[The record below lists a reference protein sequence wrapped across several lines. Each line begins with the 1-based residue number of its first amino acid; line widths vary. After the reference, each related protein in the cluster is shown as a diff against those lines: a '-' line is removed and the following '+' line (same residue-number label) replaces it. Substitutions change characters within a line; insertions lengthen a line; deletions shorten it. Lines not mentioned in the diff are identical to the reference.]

1 MQVQEWNMEAPH
13 LMPLQPPLLP
23 ERAHVREA
31 QLHSA
36 EASLWTVVATVQAM
50 ERKIDLLATRLLSL
64 EGRSGTAEKKLLDC
78 EKTAMEFGNQLESKW
93 AVLGT
98 LIQEYGLLQRR
109 LENMENLLKN
119 RNFWVLRLPP
129 GPRGEVPKVPVT
141 FVDIAVYFSAEEWK
155 NLEEWQ
161 KELYNN
167 LVKENYEALLSLDG
181 ALSRSEAQP
190 RSERG
195 DGPCVPEPRELE
207 QRELPPDAC
216 AESLISTSDILSR
229 IKQEV
234 AFVGEQQQFPEER
247 GMPPDPCAGA
257 DALITA
263 HDFLSW
269 IKQEEEPCVR
279 EPWELPEREMLP
291 PGPGP
296 ASEGLLVKT
305 EERCPHA
312 EPPEE
317 VGLPGS
323 SGELLFPGTGF
334 GTAEGQA
341 AVPAAVALPAQH
353 RLGKAAGPEP
363 GPGADSGAVPAAPPG
378 PAEERPHG
386 CAECGKSFSGKKS
399 LRIHQRS
406 HAAERPYPCAECG
419 KSFNCHSGLVRHQMI
434 HRGERPYKC
443 SECGKCYSRKEHLQN
458 HQRLH
463 TGERPFACAQ
473 CGKSF
478 IRKQNL
484 LKHQRIH
491 TGERPYQCPACGR
504 SFRYK
509 ESLKD
514 HQRVHGAEPGP
525 PPLPPPGIL
534 PPVLQL
540 SRRSSRRREQ
550 PSPRPGPA
558 AAGASPGGE
567 AEEGSDS
574 SVRAPCSGE
583 RAGGSSSAGAFS
595 QVGPISTLGKAPI
608 SGPGPP
614 ACSSGCAESSP
625 RPRAGR
631 SDTPSCP
638 QSEDG
643 EMADA
648 SGVRSSGP
656 DSAGR
661 EEKPPHPQPA
671 LAPRTGAALPLS
683 SVLAA
688 AGGVGALSRQ
698 ARRGRA
704 LHVGQGR
711 GLPVGV
717 DVDAGVAHAGLQVH
731 EGLLG
736 RAGEE
741 QICGTQRTWPQ
752 LVGTRW
758 PQNRHHSPGSRM
770 ISGSESWLA
779 CRKVEATI
787 FSRGVRRGLWSGPPA
802 RFMGRASD
810 PYRALKCRT
819 TFQTSVSVSSLEKL
833 AFLFRPDAGIACEA
847 AAEVEG
853 AQLNLGPHSSLSA
866 PGGNMGLREPEGAA
880 EEGAEARAPEASMA
894 GEAWAGEDLKSRF
907 GTARGTGAPH
917 RLARL
922 EGTWEGRKGKGSGGW
937 RQRRGTARA
946 PRLSPARGTR
956 EPPGRRGRGSTTGR
970 GCGKRL
976 GHGTCH
982 GAASQGASEH
992 LRAGL
997 RVMGT
1002 PQGHGKGLTA
1012 MLAVTGKVLGVMS
1025 TSGAQ
1030 PGPRGHS
1037 TDQALKDRSR
1047 GLGRSEHL
1055 KAMVKTLA
1063 KKQAL
1068 AREGPPCAGRHH
1080 VHRVLQLVEG
1090 LEEIRRGG
1098 LALQVPPQRGQA
1110 LPDLPFRGAGRHG
1123 RQLARVLP
1131 LRHGLVPVRLRRLRL
1146 LPAEQAGG
1154 RGEGHGLGAGGEAG
1168 GAEAAGDEPRGNVAP
1183 GLRQHV
1189 QHIQQAGLPRAAL
1202 RRQPP
1207 QQPAPVVTSE
1217 VTGNAALQGLG
1228 QGGGWR
1234 DEDHPDVGQLDVGVR
1249 LVLGQQEEDALAPP
1263 PHGLVE
1269 VPQPL
1274 GEERGGQAGRAAG
1287 AVTPRHLLQV
1297 DAPQAARPGAVPHG
1311 PQRHL
1316 LRAAGVGAE
1325 QQRQPLAGALA
1336 LAEGTGRERHRGL
1349 PAGED
1354 LGGRVAAEEPGQ
1366 HRAGPVLR
1374 RGLLRVPFLRRR
1386 LLAGEAVAS
1395 AQRSSAASSAASFPS
1410 RLRLRSGSPLRCHSL
1425 RMRSLFLMM
1434 RQIWGCDTPKR
1445 LASSL
1450 CDTLGPSSISST
1462 RTFSVSDSSFRSFRG
1477 AAAAPSAVPGERP
1490 VQGRGRWGL
1499 PVTPSPPGSAR
1510 PLPQRLQPSS
1520 VPRPSRCRTRSGFC
1534 PTPRPH
1540 SAQSSGGS
1548 PGRQRRL
1555 SKAGGAAM
1563 NPPLPAAGGTR
1574 KSAGPAWRHGGERGG
1589 GDTPCSLF
1597 TSFPCQ
1603 SPAETGARW
1612 AAAVSPG
1619 MPRDQAPGWA
1629 GCGPVPDSCSRC
1641 HRGAIPPV
1649 PASRSPRAGPAG
1661 AGGLWCS
1668 PDDIGQTRPG
1678 LAARGDG
1685 DSSRCGPVVTPKP
1698 PSCSRYQPGECR
1710 SRWRPGHH
1718 RQCEERC
1725 RDGPGASPSST
1736 GCWRS
1741 SFMAPAP
1748 SRPSGNAAAAAP
1760 GAAPAEASPRPGPA
1774 SRPPRGRA
1782 RRARRAHR
1790 RAFPPQE
1797 LECMM
1802 EPQELGLEQPLAAPE
1817 QSPGGEAELPAA
1829 EISLTLVTEI
1839 QAVDRKV
1846 DTQAA
1851 QLMNLEGRMRM
1862 AETKLIGCEKTA
1874 VEFGNQ
1880 LESKWTALGTLIQ
1893 EYGQLQKRLEN
1904 MENLLKNRNFWI
1916 LRLPPG
1922 AKGEVPKVPVAFN
1935 DASFNFSEEEWKSLN
1950 EWQKE
1955 LYRHIMKGNYEAV
1968 ISMDAAISKP
1978 DLLTRIEQGEDPNA
1992 EDQEDSEGGE
2002 TPTDPSTEFFFPGP
2016 DDSSW
2021 GKYEETLAESH
2032 EGSEEEESMEVPGT
2046 YEQPCEE
2053 EGSESLEL
2061 SRSLTGKWEEVFSNP
2076 EEEKMQSSSKSQSG
2090 SAPPQRTATGNGLRR
2105 SVRRGRDLARKD
2117 PEEAAADKGP
2127 YICCECG
2134 ESFLDKQLFATH
2146 QKAHASEEACTSLER
2161 GESFRQKSK
2170 AKGQGPSRSKASKRP
2185 DGEKSS
2191 GFKYGFVR
2199 HQVNNMVERP
2209 YTCSQCKESFSLEV
2223 SLILH
2228 QKLHT
2233 GKGDGPL
2240 TCTYCGKDF
2249 RDLSKAIRHQRI
2261 HTGERPYQCTECGKS
2276 FIRRDHLLK
2285 HWRVHTGET
2294 PYQCPVC
2301 GKHFRYKES
2310 LNCHQK
2316 IHSRN
2321 PRPGEDSQHNLGSAG
2336 TQTDHFCVKKETK
2349 QYGSALDRGC
2359 GSLDRGSLFGGP
2371 HLLSHPCPSPSPG
2384 DHPTCPLPLPTNQR
2398 VSCPSLC
2405 SVSPTSPPKVCQGCA
2420 RQGRDWGDGIRKDT
2434 VGQDEWN
2441 EMGWNWAP
2449 EPVRPPRCPSPLRPA
2464 AGAERTSE
2472 RETQTAELSLTVVA
2486 AVQAVE
2492 RKVDSHS
2499 TRLLDLEGR
2508 TGMAEKKLI
2517 DCEKTAAELGNQ
2529 LESKCAALGTLIQ
2542 EYGLLQRRLENME
2555 NLLKNRNF
2563 WILRLP
2569 PGRKGE
2575 VPKVP
2580 VTFDDVSVYFNDKE
2594 WEKLEEW
2601 QKELYKNVMKG
2612 NYESLISLDYAISKP
2627 GVLSQIEQ
2635 GEESRGRNEQDLEE
2649 SEIITDATAAG
2660 IRVVIKTEELLPE
2673 DSPENP
2679 ELHGMSGQSEGSFQ
2693 SPDEEAAC
2701 ESPYGSVS
2709 PPRDLPGT
2717 SLGDSSEYGADF
2729 SEIQRVIVHH
2739 GGCTE
2744 DGIVIKTEEEEEEE
2758 EDDPD
2763 TLEPCAM
2770 FSGRSEAPAFPSH
2783 EAGLGCEAQCSSKA
2797 QPRSLARVRKPS
2809 ACERD
2814 SGDMKPASGQQRNRT
2829 RERPYICPECG
2840 KSFMLKINFMIHQRN
2855 HLKEGPYECHE
2866 CDLSFR
2872 NKQQFLLHQR
2882 SHTRRGVGVP
2892 RRPEHG
2898 LKPPARPP
2906 PPGKPYKC
2914 SECES
2919 SFSHKSSLS
2928 KHQITHVGERP
2939 FTCGECRRSFRLQ
2952 ISLLMHQRIH
2962 AGKNEMA
2969 FLCPQCGKNFTRPS
2983 HLLRHQRTHTG
2994 ERPYQ
2999 CSQCEKTFS
3008 EKSKL
3013 TNHYRIHTRERPH
3026 ACAVCGKGF
3035 IRKHHLL
3042 EHQRIHTGER
3052 PYHCTECGKN
3062 FTQKHHLL
3070 EHQRAHTGE
3079 RPYPCTECTKCFR
3092 YKQSLKYHLRTHMG
3106 E

>member
-1 MQVQEWNMEAPH
+1 MAQLGMTDGDLGTARGYPRGPGGGGGGSTRRAPSPASPFAVQVQEWNVEPPH

-109 LENMENLLKN
+109 LENVENLLKN

-167 LVKENYEALLSLDG
+167 LVKENYESLISLDA
-181 ALSRSEAQP
+181 ALARSDPQP
-190 RSERG
+190 RLERG
-195 DGPCVPEPRELE
+195 EVPCVPEQRDLEPREL
-207 QRELPPDAC
+207 PADAC
-216 AESLISTSDILSR
+216 AEPLISTSDILSR

-234 AFVGEQQQFPEER
+234 AFVGEQQFGEDR
-247 GMPPDPCAGA
+247 GMPADPCAGA

-279 EPWELPEREMLP
+279 EPWELPEREILT
-291 PGPGP
+291 GPGP
-296 ASEGLLVKT
+296 ASEGLMVKT
-305 EERCPHA
+305 EERCPRA

-317 VGLPGS
+317 VLPGAS
-323 SGELLFPGTGF
+323 TELLFPGSGF
-334 GTAEGQA
+334 GSPEGQA
-341 AVPAAVALPAQH
+341 AVAGGALPAQH
-353 RLGKAAGPEP
+353 RLGKTLGAEP
-363 GPGADSGAVPAAPPG
+363 GPGAEPGGVPAAAAPS
-378 PAEERPHG
+378 EERPHG

-443 SECGKCYSRKEHLQN
+443 AECGKCYSRKEHLQN

-463 TGERPFACAQ
+463 TGERPFVCAA

-514 HQRVHGAEPGP
+514 HQRVHGAEAGP
-525 PPLPPPGIL
+525 PPLPPPGL
-534 PPVLQL
+534 PPGVAQLVADVRQDAQQAELELAVAGPLLALRGPFLLPHGQLLVVQLVPLLLQV
-540 SRRSSRRREQ
+540 Q
-550 PSPRPGPA
+550 
-558 AAGASPGGE
+558 
-567 AEEGSDS
+567 
-574 SVRAPCSGE
+574 
-583 RAGGSSSAGAFS
+583 
-595 QVGPISTLGKAPI
+595 QVVD
-608 SGPGPP
+608 PP
-614 ACSSGCAESSP
+614 
-625 RPRAGR
+625 
-631 SDTPSCP
+631 
-638 QSEDG
+638 
-643 EMADA
+643 
-648 SGVRSSGP
+648 
-656 DSAGR
+656 
-661 EEKPPHPQPA
+661 PP
-671 LAPRTGAALPLS
+671 LLPL
-683 SVLAA
+683 LP
-688 AGGVGALSRQ
+688 LL
-698 ARRGRA
+698 RR
-704 LHVGQGR
+704 
-711 GLPVGV
+711 
-717 DVDAGVAHAGLQVH
+717 
-731 EGLLG
+731 
-736 RAGEE
+736 
-741 QICGTQRTWPQ
+741 
-752 LVGTRW
+752 
-758 PQNRHHSPGSRM
+758 
-770 ISGSESWLA
+770 
-779 CRKVEATI
+779 CR
-787 FSRGVRRGLWSGPPA
+787 PP
-802 RFMGRASD
+802 
-810 PYRALKCRT
+810 
-819 TFQTSVSVSSLEKL
+819 
-833 AFLFRPDAGIACEA
+833 PD
-847 AAEVEG
+847 
-853 AQLNLGPHSSLSA
+853 
-866 PGGNMGLREPEGAA
+866 
-880 EEGAEARAPEASMA
+880 
-894 GEAWAGEDLKSRF
+894 
-907 GTARGTGAPH
+907 
-917 RLARL
+917 
-922 EGTWEGRKGKGSGGW
+922 
-937 RQRRGTARA
+937 A
-946 PRLSPARGTR
+946 PRL
-956 EPPGRRGRGSTTGR
+956 PPD
-970 GCGKRL
+970 
-976 GHGTCH
+976 
-982 GAASQGASEH
+982 A
-992 LRAGL
+992 
-997 RVMGT
+997 
-1002 PQGHGKGLTA
+1002 
-1012 MLAVTGKVLGVMS
+1012 
-1025 TSGAQ
+1025 
-1030 PGPRGHS
+1030 
-1037 TDQALKDRSR
+1037 
-1047 GLGRSEHL
+1047 
-1055 KAMVKTLA
+1055 
-1063 KKQAL
+1063 
-1068 AREGPPCAGRHH
+1068 
-1080 VHRVLQLVEG
+1080 
-1090 LEEIRRGG
+1090 
-1098 LALQVPPQRGQA
+1098 
-1110 LPDLPFRGAGRHG
+1110 
-1123 RQLARVLP
+1123 
-1131 LRHGLVPVRLRRLRL
+1131 L
-1146 LPAEQAGG
+1146 LP
-1154 RGEGHGLGAGGEAG
+1154 
-1168 GAEAAGDEPRGNVAP
+1168 
-1183 GLRQHV
+1183 
-1189 QHIQQAGLPRAAL
+1189 
-1202 RRQPP
+1202 
-1207 QQPAPVVTSE
+1207 
-1217 VTGNAALQGLG
+1217 
-1228 QGGGWR
+1228 
-1234 DEDHPDVGQLDVGVR
+1234 
-1249 LVLGQQEEDALAPP
+1249 
-1263 PHGLVE
+1263 
-1269 VPQPL
+1269 
-1274 GEERGGQAGRAAG
+1274 
-1287 AVTPRHLLQV
+1287 
-1297 DAPQAARPGAVPHG
+1297 
-1311 PQRHL
+1311 
-1316 LRAAGVGAE
+1316 
-1325 QQRQPLAGALA
+1325 
-1336 LAEGTGRERHRGL
+1336 
-1349 PAGED
+1349 
-1354 LGGRVAAEEPGQ
+1354 
-1366 HRAGPVLR
+1366 
-1374 RGLLRVPFLRRR
+1374 
-1386 LLAGEAVAS
+1386 
-1395 AQRSSAASSAASFPS
+1395 
-1410 RLRLRSGSPLRCHSL
+1410 
-1425 RMRSLFLMM
+1425 
-1434 RQIWGCDTPKR
+1434 
-1445 LASSL
+1445 
-1450 CDTLGPSSISST
+1450 
-1462 RTFSVSDSSFRSFRG
+1462 
-1477 AAAAPSAVPGERP
+1477 
-1490 VQGRGRWGL
+1490 
-1499 PVTPSPPGSAR
+1499 PSPPA
-1510 PLPQRLQPSS
+1510 LL
-1520 VPRPSRCRTRSGFC
+1520 RPSAA
-1534 PTPRPH
+1534 PR
-1540 SAQSSGGS
+1540 
-1548 PGRQRRL
+1548 R
-1555 SKAGGAAM
+1555 AM
-1563 NPPLPAAGGTR
+1563 AD
-1574 KSAGPAWRHGGERGG
+1574 W
-1589 GDTPCSLF
+1589 
-1597 TSFPCQ
+1597 
-1603 SPAETGARW
+1603 
-1612 AAAVSPG
+1612 
-1619 MPRDQAPGWA
+1619 
-1629 GCGPVPDSCSRC
+1629 
-1641 HRGAIPPV
+1641 
-1649 PASRSPRAGPAG
+1649 
-1661 AGGLWCS
+1661 
-1668 PDDIGQTRPG
+1668 
-1678 LAARGDG
+1678 
-1685 DSSRCGPVVTPKP
+1685 
-1698 PSCSRYQPGECR
+1698 
-1710 SRWRPGHH
+1710 
-1718 RQCEERC
+1718 
-1725 RDGPGASPSST
+1725 
-1736 GCWRS
+1736 
-1741 SFMAPAP
+1741 APA
-1748 SRPSGNAAAAAP
+1748 
-1760 GAAPAEASPRPGPA
+1760 
-1774 SRPPRGRA
+1774 
-1782 RRARRAHR
+1782 
-1790 RAFPPQE
+1790 QD
-1797 LECMM
+1797 LEWAM
-1802 EPQELGLEQPLAAPE
+1802 EPQELALEQPLAAPE
-1817 QSPGGEAELPAA
+1817 EGPGGEAELPATA
-1829 EISLTLVTEI
+1829 ELSLTLVTEV

-1846 DTQAA
+1846 DAQAA

-1904 MENLLKNRNFWI
+1904 MENLLRNRNFWI

-1922 AKGEVPKVPVAFN
+1922 AKGEVPKVPVAFS
-1935 DASFNFSEEEWKSLN
+1935 DASFSFSEEEWKNLN

-1968 ISMDAAISKP
+1968 ISMDTAISKP
-1978 DLLTRIEQGEDPNA
+1978 DLLSRIEQGEDPNT
-1992 EDQEDSEGGE
+1992 EDQDDSEGGE
-2002 TPTDPSTEFFFPGP
+2002 TPTDPSTEFSFPGP

-2032 EGSEEEESMEVPGT
+2032 DGSEGEESMEAPST
-2046 YEQPCEE
+2046 YAQQCEE
-2053 EGSESLEL
+2053 EGPDSLEL
-2061 SRSLTGKWEEVFSNP
+2061 PSSLAGKWEDVFSNP
-2076 EEEKMQSSSKSQSG
+2076 EEEVMKPSGKSRGG
-2090 SAPPQRTATGNGLRR
+2090 STPQQRAPTGNGLRR
-2105 SVRRGRDLARKD
+2105 SARRGRDLAKKD
-2117 PEEAAADKGP
+2117 APEEAAAVEGP

-2134 ESFLDKQLFATH
+2134 QSFLDKQLFAAH
-2146 QKAHASEEACTSLER
+2146 QRAHAGEEACTSLEP

-2170 AKGQGPSRSKASKRP
+2170 TSPKGQGPSRSKASKRA
-2185 DGEKSS
+2185 DAEKSS
-2191 GFKYGFVR
+2191 AFKYGFVR
-2199 HQVNNMVERP
+2199 HQANNMVERP

-2321 PRPGEDSQHNLGSAG
+2321 PRPMEESQHNLESA
-2336 TQTDHFCVKKETK
+2336 TQTGHFCLKKETK
-2349 QYGSALDRGC
+2349 QYPVD
-2359 GSLDRGSLFGGP
+2359 
-2371 HLLSHPCPSPSPG
+2371 
-2384 DHPTCPLPLPTNQR
+2384 
-2398 VSCPSLC
+2398 
-2405 SVSPTSPPKVCQGCA
+2405 SPPPPPPTPRRAPALPHA
-2420 RQGRDWGDGIRKDT
+2420 RRRPPEVKQRAGAGSSRPRPPGLRAGNK
-2434 VGQDEWN
+2434 GAMAEGAPAQ
-2441 EMGWNWAP
+2441 AP
-2449 EPVRPPRCPSPLRPA
+2449 ELVMQPRCPSPFQPPA
-2464 AGAERTSE
+2464 GPERTSE
-2472 RETQTAELSLTVVA
+2472 RETQTAELSLTLVA

-2492 RKVDSHS
+2492 RKVDSHA

-2508 TGMAEKKLI
+2508 TGVAEKKLI

-2575 VPKVP
+2575 IPKVP

-2635 GEESRGRNEQDLEE
+2635 GEETRVRNEQDLEE

-2717 SLGDSSEYGADF
+2717 SLGDPSEYVADF
-2729 SEIQRVIVHH
+2729 NEIQRVIVHH
-2739 GGCTE
+2739 GSCTE
-2744 DGIVIKTEEEEEEE
+2744 DGIVIKTEEEEEE
-2758 EDDPD
+2758 DDPD
-2763 TLEPCAM
+2763 TLEPCTM
-2770 FSGRSEAPAFPSH
+2770 FSGRTEPPSFPNH

-2797 QPRSLARVRKPS
+2797 PPRSLAAGRVGKPP

-2814 SGDMKPASGQQRNRT
+2814 SGEMKPAMAQQRNRT

-2840 KSFMLKINFMIHQRN
+2840 KSFMLKINFVIHQRN
-2855 HLKEGPYECHE
+2855 HLKEGPYECHD

-2898 LKPPARPP
+2898 LKPQPRPP

-2952 ISLLMHQRIH
+2952 ISLIMHQRIH
-2962 AGKNEMA
+2962 AGKSEMA